1 MLEEFD
7 SNRLANSVP
16 GDMEAALEA
25 GKIIHFPECP
35 IQLPANEELE
45 ELRNKL
51 PQQLTLKNISY
62 HPEAGTV
69 RGLDPNSS
77 VAELVHETLVNH
89 SNRVSDF
96 LRSQMPGLFQH
107 ALVGTCSFR
116 PLEEK
121 GRNLKPHASN
131 ELVHID
137 AGAYGATNG
146 DRILRFFVNVN
157 PSQDR
162 VWATRGAFPALL
174 ERYAAEAGIDKVNAS
189 NLKKGPLAHL
199 RTGALQAIDK
209 LGFPVSRALD
219 SSPYD
224 RAMRKFHN
232 YMKDTPSFQND
243 PAGRVEM
250 SFKPMSAWMVLTD
263 MVSHACLSGQHC
275 LNYTALLKLE
285 DCQHPELA
293 PYNLLANQAA

>member
-1 MLEEFD
+1 MWEEFD
-7 SNRLANSVP
+7 SNRLENCVL

-35 IQLPANEELE
+35 IELPTNEELE
-45 ELRNKL
+45 TLRVELPN
-51 PQQLTLKNISY
+51 QLTLKNISY
-62 HPEAGTV
+62 HPEAGSV
-69 RGLDPNSS
+69 RGLDPDSPVS
-77 VAELVHETLVNH
+77 KLVHETLTNH

-96 LRSQMPGLFQH
+96 LRVQIPNLFQH

-116 PLEEK
+116 PMEEK
-121 GRNLKPHASN
+121 GRSLKPHASN
-131 ELVHID
+131 ELIHID

-157 PSQDR
+157 PTQDR
-162 VWATRGAFPALL
+162 KWATRGTFPTLL
-174 ERYAAEAGIDKVNAS
+174 ERYASAAGINTINAS
-189 NLKKGPLAHL
+189 SLKKGPLGHL
-199 RTGALQAIDK
+199 RTGALRTIDK

-219 SSPYD
+219 NSPYD

-232 YMKDTPSFQND
+232 YMKDTPSFQTD
-243 PAGRVEM
+243 PEGRVDM
-250 SFKPMSAWMVLTD
+250 SFKPFSAWMVLTD

-275 LNYTALLKLE
+275 LNYTALAKLE

-293 PYNLLANQAA
+293 PYNILASQSA